1 VLDYVSTEAKDCK
14 KLEKISILW
23 KKKDVVLE
31 FKKEGCLTESFIII
45 LLYKEYFNEKIDSIF
60 LIANENNII
69 KKEKIWNHK
78 KLTESY
84 KKYISIITDRSERIG
99 IGSDNY
105 EKKDIKGI
113 EIRMKKNTEFVWPT
127 EKGYEEKLKEINE
140 N

>member
-1 VLDYVSTEAKDCK
+1 MLDYVSNEAKNCK
-14 KLEKISILW
+14 KLEKISISW
-23 KKKDVVLE
+23 KKKDIVLE
-31 FKKEGCLTESFIII
+31 FKEEGCLTESFIII
-45 LLYKEYFNEKIDSIF
+45 LLYKEYFNEKIESIF

-84 KKYISIITDRSERIG
+84 KKYISIITDRSEKIG

-105 EKKDIKGI
+105 EKKDIMGI

-127 EKGYEEKLKEINE
+127 EKGYEKKLKEINE